1 MSSDND
7 RYGVDELCAHVRNR
21 LPLRARL
28 AGKER
33 LDDIV
38 RIAVT
43 EWPISQLM
51 ECGRGSADE
60 ERVLDQLCGR
70 VSRTY
75 EMVRGSEPHY
85 GFFWAFVLS
94 AVVSAVVQVI
104 LRWWIEKRANRCK
117 IAAWQYSMKGDA

>member
-1 MSSDND
+1 M
-7 RYGVDELCAHVRNR
+7 DELCNYVRER

-28 AGKER
+28 VGKDR

-43 EWPISQLM
+43 EWPIVPLM
-51 ECGRGSADE
+51 ECGRGSAE
-60 ERVLDQLCGR
+60 EELLLDRLRVS

-75 EMVRGSEPHY
+75 ELVRGSEPRY

-94 AVVSAVVQVI
+94 AAVSAVIQVI

-117 IAAWQYSMKGDA
+117 IAAWQYSVKGDA